1 VGDPGTTA
9 GAPGP
14 TTAPG
19 ATEPTTAPGTVAHL
33 RIYRRF
39 VRARIRADWQ
49 YRASFFLFLAGQTL
63 VAGADLA
70 AIAVI
75 FTAVDDLVGWSGPE
89 VAFLFGAS
97 GLSFGLCDLIISPV
111 EHVGVHIKAGSFD
124 TFLVRPVGALWQL
137 LAHDFALRRIGRLL
151 QPAIVLVVSLRLVEV
166 DWGPAAALLVVLT
179 VVCGAVIYG
188 AVFVVTSS
196 LAFWTVE
203 TQEIAN
209 AFTYGGNV
217 TTSYPIDVLGT
228 WLRRITTFVVP
239 LASITYLPA
248 AWLFDHPL
256 PSGLPRAA
264 AWSGPLVAAAAAL
277 VARAVWALAVR
288 HYRSTGS

>member
-1 VGDPGTTA
+1 
-9 GAPGP
+9 
-14 TTAPG
+14 
-19 ATEPTTAPGTVAHL
+19 L
-33 RIYRRF
+33 RIYRRL
-39 VRARIRADWQ
+39 VGARIRADWQ
-49 YRASFFLFLAGQTL
+49 YRGSFLLFLAGQTA

-75 FTAVDDLVGWSGPE
+75 FTAVEDLAGWSGAE

-97 GLSFGLCDLIISPV
+97 GVSFGLCDLIVSPV
-111 EHVGVHIKAGSFD
+111 EHAAIHIKGGSFD

-151 QPAIVLVVSLRLVEV
+151 QPAIVLVVSLRLAEV
-166 DWGPAAALLVVLT
+166 DWNPATALLVVLT

-196 LAFWTVE
+196 IAFWTVE
-203 TQEIAN
+203 TQELGN

-217 TTSYPIDVLGT
+217 VTSYPIDVLGT
-228 WLRRITTFVVP
+228 WLRRIATFVVP
-239 LASITYLPA
+239 LASVAYLPA

-256 PSGLPRAA
+256 PFGLPRAA
-264 AWSGPLVAAAAAL
+264 AWSGPLVAGAAAL
-277 VARAVWALAVR
+277 VARAVWGLAVR